1 MLDILLRGTKKGIN
15 ISWELVIKIV
25 LPVYVVVS
33 ILQYTPVVGWLSNY
47 LSPFMAW
54 FGLPGEASLALVIA
68 MLSNAYA
75 GIATALSLNLGT
87 KEMTVIAAMLLMAH
101 ELPIEAAVSKK
112 SGSKA
117 TPLIITRLMLAL
129 IFGIIVNLTF

>member
-1 MLDILLRGTKKGIN
+1 MRDILLRGTKKGLD

-25 LPVYVVVS
+25 LPVYILVS
-33 ILQYTPVVGWLSNY
+33 ILQYTPVVGWLSNF

-75 GIATALSLNLGT
+75 GIAVALSLHLGT
-87 KEMTVIAAMLLMAH
+87 KELTVIAAMLLMAH
-101 ELPIEAAVSKK
+101 ELPMEAAVSKK
-112 SGSKA
+112 SGSRV
-117 TPLIITRLMLAL
+117 TPLIIIRLVLAL
-129 IFGIIVNLTF
+129 AFGFIANQIF